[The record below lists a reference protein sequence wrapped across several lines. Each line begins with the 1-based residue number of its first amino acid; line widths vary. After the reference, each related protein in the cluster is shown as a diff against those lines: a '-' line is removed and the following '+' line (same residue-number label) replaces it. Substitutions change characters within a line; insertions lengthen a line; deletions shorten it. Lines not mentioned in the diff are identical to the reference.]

1 MKYDS
6 RIFEAILQMLAS
18 LSLCSCVEFEKTEQD
33 GVFDYWDYK
42 ILAKSPQ
49 GVSAE
54 FTVRFAG
61 VPNQGEEY
69 TVSELETKYRKISD
83 FVDVATTL
91 LASKKYTWKP
101 YSKA

>member
-6 RIFEAILQMLAS
+6 GIFEAILQMLAS

-42 ILAKSPQ
+42 ILAKSHQ
-49 GVSAE
+49 GVGAE

-61 VPNQGEEY
+61 VPNQGKGY
-69 TVSELETKYRKISD
+69 TISELEAKYRETSD

>member
-6 RIFEAILQMLAS
+6 GIFEAILQMLTS
-18 LSLCSCVEFEKTEQD
+18 LSFCNCVEFEKTQQD

-42 ILAKSPQ
+42 VLAKNLQ
-49 GVSAE
+49 GVSVD

-61 VPNQGEEY
+61 APNQGKEY
-69 TVSELETKYRKISD
+69 TISELEAKYRKTSD

-101 YSKA
+101 CSKA